1 MINYLNF
8 LSQEDEEVKE
18 APTHLVTY
26 KWSNKVNFAERAGQD
41 PQRFL
46 QHGLGRPPGPGGIS
60 KVSSPDFWLQQ
71 FHWVEPTT
79 R

>member
-26 KWSNKVNFAERAGQD
+26 KWSNKVNLAEGAGQD
-41 PQRFL
+41 PN
-46 QHGLGRPPGPGGIS
+46 
-60 KVSSPDFWLQQ
+60 VSSNTA
-71 FHWVEPTT
+71 WVALPAREE
-79 R
+79 